1 MKIRKLTVQATED
14 LTTTEI
20 QTTDPQIDQT
30 QEMIVAPSESQE
42 KYTDVIN
49 YVQSA
54 ISALSLCA
62 EDDEIAQ
69 DALANLGVVLFE
81 LKG

>member
-30 QEMIVAPSESQE
+30 QEIIVAPSESQE

-62 EDDEIAQ
+62 KDDEIAQ

>member
-14 LTTTEI
+14 LATTEI

>member
-1 MKIRKLTVQATED
+1 MKIRKLTVQAAED

>member
-1 MKIRKLTVQATED
+1 
-14 LTTTEI
+14 
-20 QTTDPQIDQT
+20 
-30 QEMIVAPSESQE
+30 MIVAPSESQE

-69 DALANLGVVLFE
+69 DALANLRVVLFE

>member
-20 QTTDPQIDQT
+20 QTMDPQIDQT
-30 QEMIVAPSESQE
+30 QKMIVAPSESQE